1 MAATSNFQDSQVRQL
16 KMYKFAPAWENE
28 QIVFGA
34 ARPGYTNNKVQD
46 WIEFMKCQDI
56 KRVCCLLPEQQLAS
70 YSNLLGTYK
79 QEFGN
84 QLVSWTPIA
93 DFHLCDLETLTQ
105 KILPF
110 LIEADKQNEKVVVH
124 CSGGIGR
131 TGHVLAAWLVSVRG
145 LSNQAAIAAVK
156 RTGRNPYEAA
166 IAAVF
171 RGRNPLK
178 VVKELD
184 VLLND
189 CRLPVHKLF

>member
-1 MAATSNFQDSQVRQL
+1 
-16 KMYKFAPAWENE
+16 MYKFAPAWKNE
-28 QIVFGA
+28 QVVFGA
-34 ARPGYTNNKVQD
+34 ARPGYINNKVQD
-46 WIEFMKCQDI
+46 WRKFIKYQDI
-56 KRVCCLLPEQQLAS
+56 KRICCLLPDQQLAY
-70 YSNLLGTYK
+70 YSGLLDTYK

-84 QLVSWTPIA
+84 QLVCWAPIA
-93 DFHLCDLETLTQ
+93 DFHLSDLETLTQ

-110 LIEADKQNEKVVVH
+110 LSEADKQNEKVVVH

-166 IAAVF
+166 IAAVLK
-171 RGRNPLK
+171 GRNLWK

-189 CRLPVHKLF
+189 CRLAVHEES